1 MNISYEQRIGDER
14 MSNKTIAST
23 AFLTI
28 LVILAIISSV
38 FLNNAEACGR
48 HKPPKPP
55 QRHPPLGRTI
65 IKYFVYPD
73 GTPIGPCL
81 EVELWD
87 DGYEPIAY
95 GHTDAD
101 GKVVFSGLPD
111 GTYTF
116 EWSWQ
121 GQHYE
126 EMVRI
131 NCSQIV
137 WEFTNELPF
146 WTVTKHFYYAT
157 DPRIPISHLEVTMNG
172 WSGQT
177 DETGTV
183 VFSNV
188 PAGEYTLQ
196 WVWGGETQSEGIE
209 IGFQTESPVELT
221 NNLEPKSWWRQ

>member
-1 MNISYEQRIGDER
+1 V
-14 MSNKTIAST
+14 NKKKAFTTT
-23 AFLTI
+23 AFLFL
-28 LVILAIISSV
+28 LVLLALIFQV
-38 FLNNAEACGR
+38 FLNNVEACGR
-48 HKPPKPP
+48 HRKPPKPP
-55 QRHPPLGRTI
+55 RHPPLGRTM

-73 GTPIGPCL
+73 GTPIGACL

-87 DGYEPIAY
+87 DGNEPIAY

-101 GKVVFSGLPD
+101 GKVVFPGLPD

-121 GQHYE
+121 GKPYE
-126 EMVRI
+126 ETVRI
-131 NCSQIV
+131 DCSRIV
-137 WEFTNELPF
+137 WEFWNELPY
-146 WTVTKHFYYAT
+146 WTVIKTFYYGT
-157 DPRIPISHLEVTMNG
+157 DPPLPISHLAVTMNG
-172 WSGQT
+172 WSGMT

-188 PAGEYTLQ
+188 PAGEYTIA

-221 NNLEPKSWWRQ
+221 NYLEPKSWWRQIKN